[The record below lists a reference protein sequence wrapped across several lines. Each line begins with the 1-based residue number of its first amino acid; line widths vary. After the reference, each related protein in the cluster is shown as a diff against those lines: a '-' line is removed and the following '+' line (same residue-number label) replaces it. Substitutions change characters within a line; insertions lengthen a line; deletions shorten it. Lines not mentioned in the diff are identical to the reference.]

1 MLGTSSAP
9 MRLLAY
15 PQETLRAW
23 ERMRG
28 ERSSDSPPLLVRARS
43 NSFLHHH
50 PLPHPSTST
59 HPEPRARQ
67 DKCLWQLFLTSAASG
82 NSCSAHRGAAISPIP
97 LARAA
102 LPSSGRRDNSTET
115 GFFPSGKETAFIQA
129 AEIGQPPRRGGS
141 TNTQQTD
148 KQNQVLG

>member
-1 MLGTSSAP
+1 MTAHPSWSEQDQILSFTTIPSLTLLPPPIQSQELDKTNAYGNFFSP
-9 MRLLAY
+9 VRLL
-15 PQETLRAW
+15 ETAALPTE
-23 ERMRG
+23 ER
-28 ERSSDSPPLLVRARS
+28 
-43 NSFLHHH
+43 
-50 PLPHPSTST
+50 
-59 HPEPRARQ
+59 
-67 DKCLWQLFLTSAASG
+67 
-82 NSCSAHRGAAISPIP
+82 AISPIP